1 MALFLHACEVGI
13 VHQLSKASTPFVC
26 TAVALSGDTLSIP
39 AIAIVVS
46 RAPTLQL
53 NFWSDS

>member
-1 MALFLHACEVGI
+1 MAPFLHACEVGV

-26 TAVALSGDTLSIP
+26 TAVALSGDTLSII
-39 AIAIVVS
+39 AIAVVS

-53 NFWSDS
+53 NYWSDS

>member
-1 MALFLHACEVGI
+1 MALFLHACEVGV

-26 TAVALSGDTLSIP
+26 TAVALSGDTLSII
-39 AIAIVVS
+39 AIAVVS

-53 NFWSDS
+53 NYWSDS

>member
-1 MALFLHACEVGI
+1 MALFLHACEVGV

-26 TAVALSGDTLSIP
+26 TAVALSGDTLSII
-39 AIAIVVS
+39 AIAVVS